1 MRHIGAGLSGLA
13 MALVLSACASPKHD
27 RVIGTSPTNKVWARA
42 DGQRMSASPALMRQG
57 QADLT
62 QCRALASVDG
72 KQGQY
77 DLRVLNGCMTSRGYI
92 ERDL

>member
-1 MRHIGAGLSGLA
+1 MKRLAAGSTGLA
-13 MALVLSACASPKHD
+13 MALALVACTSPKHD
-27 RVIGTSPTNKVWARA
+27 RVIGTAPSNKVWARA

-62 QCRALASVDG
+62 QCRALATVDG